1 MMRSMNGKGLL
12 GLAALAVVGG
22 MGLGGCAS
30 GSKDYDKAVAENTEL
45 RGQIATLQQSLDG
58 CEARYAALEQS
69 KAAPAGGM
77 DPDFPGATTRRG
89 PNGEL
94 IVDIAGDVLF
104 DPGSATLKSSS
115 KKTLD
120 SIASSIKTKYPK
132 NTIRVEGYTDTDPIK
147 KSKWETNERLSGER
161 AMSVEK
167 YLVSK
172 GVDNNKVYFAGF
184 GPSNAQ
190 ASKNQSRR
198 VQIVIL
204 GPGA

>member
-1 MMRSMNGKGLL
+1 MRSMNGKRLL
-12 GLAALAVVGG
+12 GLAALAILGG

-30 GSKDYDKAVAENTEL
+30 GSSDYDKAVAENTEL

-69 KAAPAGGM
+69 KAGPGTA

-104 DPGSATLKSSS
+104 DPGSATLKSSA

-120 SIASSIKTKYPK
+120 SIASSIKTKYPS
-132 NTIRVEGYTDTDPIK
+132 NTIRIEGYTDTDPIK

-167 YLVSK
+167 YLVGK
-172 GVDNNKVYFAGF
+172 GVDNNKAYFAGF
-184 GPSNAQ
+184 GPSSAQ